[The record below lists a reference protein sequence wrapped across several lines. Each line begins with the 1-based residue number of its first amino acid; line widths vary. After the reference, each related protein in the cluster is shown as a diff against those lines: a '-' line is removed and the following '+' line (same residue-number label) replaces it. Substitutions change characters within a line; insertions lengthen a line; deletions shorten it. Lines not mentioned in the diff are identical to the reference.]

1 MSTPTGAPAPRTPA
15 PDPAPASPAP
25 SRSPVVLRTRRRWTP
40 GRILTTA
47 FLLFVTV
54 LWLVPLVYALLASLR
69 DYAFTAEHGY
79 LSLGGFT
86 LDNYTTAWT
95 TGELG
100 RKFLNSA
107 IITIPA
113 VILTLFLASMVAFVV
128 ARFSWRLNIVLLGAF
143 TAGNLLPPQSLL
155 IPVFKLFQSI
165 KLPLWVS
172 ESGNL
177 LDSYMGLIA
186 VNVAFQVGFCTFV
199 LSNYMKALPRAIYE
213 SAMVD
218 GASLWRQYWMI
229 TLPLCRP
236 SMAALATLQVTWI
249 YNEFFWA
256 TVLIQSGDK
265 LPITSS
271 LTNLTGAFF
280 TDNNL
285 VAAGSV
291 MIALPTVVIY
301 FVLQKHIVGGLTL
314 GATKG

>member
-1 MSTPTGAPAPRTPA
+1 MSSMPAAPAA
-15 PDPAPASPAP
+15 GSPT
-25 SRSPVVLRTRRRWTP
+25 SPPPTTTSGDVPLRTGRPWTL
-40 GRILTTA
+40 GRVLTTA
-47 FLLFVTV
+47 FLFAVTL
-54 LWLVPLVYALLASLR
+54 LWLVPLGYALLASLR
-69 DYAFTAEHGY
+69 DYAYTAEYGY
-79 LSLGGFT
+79 LSFGGFT
-86 LDNYTTAWT
+86 LDNYGTAWS
-95 TGELG
+95 TGGLG

-107 IITIPA
+107 IITVPA

-128 ARFSWRLNIVLLGAF
+128 ARFTWRFNIVLLAAF
-143 TAGNLLPPQSLL
+143 TAGNLLPPQALL
-155 IPVFKLFQSI
+155 IPVFKMFQSI
-165 KLPLWVS
+165 KLPLWIS

-218 GASLWRQYWMI
+218 GASLWRQYWEI

-236 SMAALATLQVTWI
+236 SLAALATLQVTWI

-265 LPITSS
+265 LPVTSS

-301 FVLQKHIVGGLTL
+301 FVLQRHIVGGLTL